1 MLYYLFEYLD
11 KTMDIPGTGV
21 FQYIT
26 FRSALALI
34 LSLMISTI
42 YGKKI
47 IMFLRNQQVGETV
60 RELGL
65 AGQTQKAGT
74 PTRGG
79 LIIIVATLIPVLL
92 LTKLNNIYI
101 ILLIV
106 TTLWMGTIGFI
117 DDYIKIFKKDKQ
129 GLKGIFKVIG
139 QVGLGII
146 VGSVLYFNPTV
157 TVIEKSNNPTTN
169 FNQTETIVKQSP
181 VETKSTVT
189 TIPFTK
195 NNEVGFCIYDTS
207 DSHRIADIAERFHKS
222 YTLKPEKSHDGFEI
236 KLLVHYWQKLP

>member
-1 MLYYLFEYLD
+1 MLYYLFDYLD
-11 KTMDIPGTGV
+11 KQLDVPGAGV

-47 IMFLRNQQVGETV
+47 ITFLRNQQVGETI

-65 AGQTQKAGT
+65 EGQTQKAGT
-74 PTRGG
+74 PTMGG
-79 LIIIVATLIPVLL
+79 LIIIIATLIPVLL
-92 LTKLNNIYI
+92 LTKLNNIYV
-101 ILLIV
+101 ILLVV

-139 QVGLGII
+139 QVGLG
-146 VGSVLYFNPTV
+146 
-157 TVIEKSNNPTTN
+157 
-169 FNQTETIVKQSP
+169 
-181 VETKSTVT
+181 
-189 TIPFTK
+189 
-195 NNEVGFCIYDTS
+195 
-207 DSHRIADIAERFHKS
+207 
-222 YTLKPEKSHDGFEI
+222 
-236 KLLVHYWQKLP
+236 